1 MTHDRVLRT
10 GAAAIA
16 LAVVL
21 KIFTSVPL
29 PTKLFNAQSVSR
41 WVIYLETG
49 RILAETV
56 PATQATEPTPTV
68 IEKEPP
74 EEPRRLSFSPSDGDL
89 VNIRSSWDCALTPRE
104 LVMEPLDWDLTG
116 DEPTVLIYHTHA
128 MESYTPQTGE
138 DYTEE
143 VPFRTADLDYN
154 MVSIG
159 TRLAELL
166 ENAGISVLHDTTL
179 HDAASYNGSYASSR
193 ETVEKYLA
201 QYPSIRLVLDIHRD
215 AAEDGNG
222 HQVAATAET
231 AQGDTARLMLVLGSE
246 AGGLYNPNW
255 QENYALAVK
264 LQAVLEQESPGLCRE
279 LHLTD
284 QRYNQDLS
292 PGALLI
298 EVGAA
303 GNSHEEALR
312 AMTPL
317 AEAIAA
323 LAKGA
328 N

>member
-56 PATQATEPTPTV
+56 PATQATDPTPTV

-215 AAEDGNG
+215 AAEDGSG
-222 HQVAATAET
+222 HQVATTAET

-255 QENYALAVK
+255 RENYALAVK

-303 GNSHEEALR
+303 GNSHDEALR

-323 LAKGA
+323 LSKGA

>member
-56 PATQATEPTPTV
+56 PATQATEPAPTV

-104 LVMEPLDWDLTG
+104 LVMEKLDWDLTG

-166 ENAGISVLHDTTL
+166 EKAGISVLHDTTL
-179 HDAASYNGSYASSR
+179 HDAASYNGSYTSSR
-193 ETVEKYLA
+193 ETVEGYLA

-222 HQVAATAET
+222 HQVATTAET

-279 LHLTD
+279 LRLTD

-303 GNSHEEALR
+303 GNTHEEALR

-323 LAKGA
+323 LSKGA